1 MPRQPRLD
9 VEGALHHVIV
19 RGIER
24 SPIFKDNKDRQRF
37 VDRVARLVGETGTK
51 VYAWALIP
59 NHFHLLLRSGP
70 SGLPAFMRRLLTGYA
85 VTFNKRHKRSGHL
98 FQNRYKSIICEE
110 DPYFLELVRYIHL
123 NPLRSRVVRTIDELD
138 AYRWCGHT
146 SLIGKASRPWQDGD
160 SVLIWFGQKEKA
172 ARASYRR
179 FVEKGIPQGHRP
191 ELTGGGLVRSLGGMQ
206 EALAK
211 RKNNERVVTDERVL
225 GAGEFVE
232 KLIKKTEEK
241 RTYRC
246 SRSERI
252 EKMERLIKER
262 CREGGISIEALT
274 GGSKA
279 GMIPKLRSALAV
291 LLVNEL
297 GIPYAEIARRLG
309 ISTSRVSKIIAE
321 TKSKLT

>member
-9 VEGALHHVIV
+9 VEGALNHVIV

-24 SPIFKDNKDRQRF
+24 SPIFKDNKDRQQL
-37 VDRVARLVGETGTK
+37 VDRVARLVEETGTK

-59 NHFHLLLRSGP
+59 NHFHLLLRSAP

-85 VTFNKRHKRSGHL
+85 ITFNKRHRRSGHL

-123 NPLRSRVVRTIDELD
+123 NPLRSHVVHTIGELD
-138 AYRWCGHT
+138 AYRWSGHT
-146 SLIGKASRPWQDGD
+146 ALIGKASIPWQDGD

-172 ARASYRR
+172 ARAAYRR
-179 FVEKGIPQGHRP
+179 FVEKGIAQGHRP
-191 ELTGGGLVRSLGGMQ
+191 ELTGGGLIRSLGGMQ
-206 EALAK
+206 ELIER
-211 RKNNERVVTDERVL
+211 RKKKDKVLCDERVL
-225 GAGEFVE
+225 GTGEFVE

-241 RTYRC
+241 CTYR

-252 EKMERLIKER
+252 EKMERIIKER
-262 CREGGISIEALT
+262 CKEGGISIEALT

-279 GMIPKLRSALAV
+279 GVIPKLRSALAV

-297 GIPYAEIARRLG
+297 GISYAEIARRLG
-309 ISTSRVSKIIAE
+309 ISTPRVSKIIAE

>member
-37 VDRVARLVGETGTK
+37 VDRLADLVGATGTK

-59 NHFHLLLRSGP
+59 NHFHLLLRSGA
-70 SGLPAFMRRLLTGYA
+70 SGLPTFMRRLLTGYA
-85 VTFNKRHKRSGHL
+85 ITFNKRHNRSGHL

-123 NPLRSRVVRTIDELD
+123 NPLRSRVVRTINELD
-138 AYRWCGHT
+138 AYPWSGHRC
-146 SLIGKASRPWQDGD
+146 LLGRASVPWQDGD
-160 SVLIWFGQKEKA
+160 SVLIRFGQKEKA
-172 ARASYRR
+172 ARTAYRR
-179 FVEKGIPQGHRP
+179 FMEKGVSQGHRP

-206 EALAK
+206 QVL
-211 RKNNERVVTDERVL
+211 ERRNKKDRVATDERIL
-225 GAGEFVE
+225 GAGDFVK
-232 KLIKKTEEK
+232 KLIEK
-241 RTYRC
+241 AKENRTYL

-252 EKMERLIKER
+252 EKMEQFINER
-262 CREGGISIEALT
+262 CRERGIRVEALT

-279 GMIPKLRSALAV
+279 GMIPKLRSDLAV

-297 GIPYAEIARRLG
+297 GISYAEIARRLG
-309 ISTSRVSKIIAE
+309 ISTPRVSKIIAE